1 MLGKLYIHS
10 QGRGKVNFLQGKE
23 TGKGGKKARLIK
35 SGFFPAFPC
44 CVSHWGNAGFNVSQ
58 FGRGGGKLECSL
70 GKGLRMS

>member
-23 TGKGGKKARLIK
+23 TGEGGGKKARLIK

-44 CVSHWGNAGFNVSQ
+44 CVTHWGHAGFYVSQ
-58 FGRGGGKLECSL
+58 FGRGVANSSARWGRS
-70 GKGLRMS
+70 